1 MSQTQLPESDFIS
14 KFLTLATLSE
24 SSIPSNFQK
33 PQDEITTL
41 GVALPPLRY
50 RYNPAKSRGKH
61 HTVNAVSEP
70 ETINVTLK
78 SIRHPKFI
86 LSQEFSSL
94 DTVSHIKKFLLDTD
108 KIQEVGQ
115 VKLLLKGKVLHDN
128 TLLSE
133 LNLGDTAVTVVIS
146 KPSGSGGASGNVAS
160 VTPVVP
166 TPEVPEVP
174 EVPMEVSKPEDD
186 IDMDEPEE
194 VREIEMPWDAIES
207 LLIQRFGNSDDVN
220 VAMERL
226 RKGWELAKQ

>member
-1 MSQTQLPESDFIS
+1 MSQAQLSESDFIS

-50 RYNPAKSRGKH
+50 RYNPAKSRDKH
-61 HTVNAVSEP
+61 HKVNAVSEADN
-70 ETINVTLK
+70 INVTLK
-78 SIRHPKFI
+78 SIRHPKFM

-94 DTVSHIKKFLLDTD
+94 DTVGHIKKFLLNTD
-108 KIQEVGQ
+108 KIQELGQ

-133 LNLGDTAVTVVIS
+133 LSLGDTAVTVVIS
-146 KPSGSGGASGNVAS
+146 KPSGTSGNVAS
-160 VTPVVP
+160 VTPAAP
-166 TPEVPEVP
+166 VPEVS

-194 VREIEMPWDAIES
+194 AREIEMPWDAIEG
-207 LLIQRFGNSDDVN
+207 LLRQRFVN
-220 VAMERL
+220 PNEVHDAMERL
-226 RKGWELAKQ
+226 RKGWELAK